1 VSILKQ
7 FLKLRESSV
16 DNSVNSEWN
25 AHNFGRLLIQIMD
38 PTRSDMHEGHI
49 RLLELMHP
57 LVVRDN
63 SNTRLALRASRK

>member
-25 AHNFGRLLIQIMD
+25 AQHFVRLLIQRRD
-38 PTRSDMHEGHI
+38 LTRSDMHEGFI
-49 RLLELMHP
+49 
-57 LVVRDN
+57 
-63 SNTRLALRASRK
+63 LAGWCYGV